1 LIASKED
8 IDSGVYGVEMRAG
21 DRWHNASI
29 EDVLLPSMRIENI
42 KVVAHKQ
49 LI

>member
-1 LIASKED
+1 MVVFTASRCEPG
-8 IDSGVYGVEMRAG
+8 IDGI
-21 DRWHNASI
+21 NASI